1 MIEERFKVT
10 VFIPTYNRL
19 ELLKNSVR
27 SVLEQG
33 DFVKL
38 HILDN
43 ASSDGTQNWLQELN
57 KNEGKR
63 VELTLRSENIGPLA
77 NFAEGFSKV
86 TTPYCVPLADD
97 DEILPDFLQSAL
109 EVAERNPTTG
119 GVIFQAE
126 RRHPDG
132 NIDISPVFD
141 DEGIVNP
148 EKHIELWCRSGHYV
162 SWSSILWKSEVTSSF
177 EFISNLQ
184 KFTYFGDAWL
194 QFLAISKHSFYL
206 RRNVGS
212 VFNLHESQCSQGFCM
227 ELIKD
232 YIEIYNLI
240 SDIITKDE
248 RIKEDQKKHLKFSLL
263 KNWNGMIDTQSSKF
277 AGELSL
283 GQKVNF
289 INYYLNNIQSDNLLA
304 LFPFFSFFDNLTTDL
319 KDFKKCQAEVDWLRA
334 NWIPKSEINLIHNS
348 KSWKLT
354 APLRV
359 IENIFRKLFENR

>member
-1 MIEERFKVT
+1 
-10 VFIPTYNRL
+10 L

-57 KNEGKR
+57 KNEGER

-86 TTPYCVPLADD
+86 ATPYCVPLADD
-97 DEILPDFLQSAL
+97 DELLPDFLQSAL
-109 EVAERNPTTG
+109 EVAGKNPTTG
-119 GVIFQAE
+119 GVIFQTE

-132 NIDISPVFD
+132 NIDISPNFN

-162 SWSSILWKSEVTSSF
+162 SWSSILWKSEITSSF

-194 QFLAISKHSFYL
+194 QFLAISKFTFYL
-206 RRNVGS
+206 CKKRGS
-212 VFNLHESQCSQGFCM
+212 VFNLHEQQASQGFCIK
-227 ELIKD
+227 LIKD

-240 SDIITKDE
+240 SKFISINNNLTEDKKKS
-248 RIKEDQKKHLKFSLL
+248 IKFNLL
-263 KNWNGMIDTQSSKF
+263 KNWNGMIEAQSMKF
-277 AGELSL
+277 AAEVSLSE
-283 GQKVNF
+283 KIEF
-289 INYYLNNIQSDNLLA
+289 INYYLYNIQSDDRLA
-304 LFPFFSFFDNLTTDL
+304 LFPFIPFFDNR
-319 KDFKKCQAEVDWLRA
+319 KDELNNYKKCEADFAWLRS
-334 NWIPKSEINLIHNS
+334 NWIPKSELDLVHNS
-348 KSWKLT
+348 KSWKIT
-354 APLRV
+354 APLRA
-359 IENIFRKLFENR
+359 IEKIFKSSLKNR